1 MASLYT
7 TKSLG
12 RSWRPS
18 PVTGSRGRFGTWP
31 IEQNDQSQM
40 TITSRIRGKPFERLA
55 VAAALAFATLYFL
68 TFRHSFGE
76 SGGYITAAF
85 AATLGRKSRHIE
97 LAEDGSWKDFAYCT
111 YATAPDHLCNSL
123 MLLESLYQTEAKADR
138 LLLYSNQ
145 WSVDDDSAEASLL
158 RKARDQYDVKLQPI
172 GIWQLDSVADLTW
185 AAGFTKWLSF
195 NQTQYK
201 RVLSLDSDGTVLRS
215 MDELFLMPPAPVA
228 MPRAYWLE
236 NTLNAQM
243 ALVQPSEAAFA
254 AIQKQIARRA
264 ATDYDM
270 EIINAV
276 YGDSCAVL
284 PHRPYTLLSG
294 EFRSIDHTAYLG
306 NKDEVWDAEREI
318 EQVKYVHFSDWPLPK
333 PWQTHADDMLRDV
346 MPKCGGLADCAE
358 RKIWLRLYEDFRERR
373 ESVCGASYA
382 SWRVSQ
388 AGIQENSLPQ
398 SLS

>member
-18 PVTGSRGRFGTWP
+18 PVRESRGRFGTWP

-40 TITSRIRGKPFERLA
+40 TITSRIRRKPFERLA
-55 VAAALAFATLYFL
+55 VAAALAFGTLYFL

-76 SGGYITAAF
+76 SGGLITAVF
-85 AATLGRKSRHIE
+85 TATLSRKSRHIE
-97 LAEDGSWKDFAYCT
+97 LAEDVSWKDFAYCT
-111 YATAPDHLCNSL
+111 YATAPDHLCNSV
-123 MLLESLYQTEAKADR
+123 MLLESLYRTGAKADR

-145 WSVDDDSAEASLL
+145 WSIDDNSAEASLL

-185 AAGFTKWLSF
+185 AAGFTKWPSF

-306 NKDEVWDAEREI
+306 IKDEVWDAEREI
-318 EQVKYVHFSDWPLPK
+318 QQAKYVHFSDWPLPK
-333 PWQTHADDMLRDV
+333 PWQTHADDMLRDLL
-346 MPKCGGLADCAE
+346 PKCGGLADCPE

-373 ESVCGASYA
+373 E
-382 SWRVSQ
+382 VSCPL
-388 AGIQENSLPQ
+388 LP
-398 SLS
+398 